1 MFAGDN
7 TKFTVLQGALFSE
20 SNAELKEGRWLA
32 DEGLEQLAPNISAL
46 LAQSWK
52 KLVI

>member
-7 TKFTVLQGALFSE
+7 TKFTVPQGALFSE

-32 DEGLEQLAPNISAL
+32 DEGEQLAPNISAL
-46 LAQSWK
+46 LAQRWK